1 MIIDEKTEQLKRQAL
16 ALRYREGDYAPRVV
30 AKGYGV
36 LAERIIAEAQR
47 NGVPIHGSPE
57 LSSLLMQVDL
67 DAHIPEQLY
76 QAVAELLV
84 WIYSLDHPVQP
95 VSSSAMPQSAQPSLE

>member
-1 MIIDEKTEQLKRQAL
+1 MVIDENTEQLKRQAL

-36 LAERIIAEAQR
+36 LAERIITEAQR
-47 NGVPIHGSPE
+47 NGVPVHGSPE
-57 LSSLLMQVDL
+57 LASLLMQIDL
-67 DAHIPEQLY
+67 DAHIPTQLY

-84 WIYSLDHPVQP
+84 WIYSLDHTNRPP
-95 VSSSAMPQSAQPSLE
+95 ISESTPPTPSE